1 MSLSLR
7 TIKLIFCHRSGYL
20 PSDRT
25 GPVLYDSG
33 RHHRHSQ
40 RPRHPQVQL
49 QNGPQPPLFHPPGP
63 DHSSPDLRPLWL
75 WHLDPGH
82 LPSTLRPSGLPFQLG
97 GWHRPID
104 RPRHPSLARA
114 RYFAD
119 FWEMS

>member
-1 MSLSLR
+1 MSLSSHHQ
-7 TIKLIFCHRSGYL
+7 TDICHRSGYL

-97 GWHRPID
+97 GWHRPSTVLVTHLLLEQDI
-104 RPRHPSLARA
+104 SLI
-114 RYFAD
+114 FGK
-119 FWEMS
+119 